1 MQIIHLL
8 FPAEIIPVPFDII
21 HLKNL
26 SNKDHAIKHAKG
38 YMKIMHI

>member
-8 FPAEIIPVPFDII
+8 FPAEIMPVPFDII
-21 HLKNL
+21 HFKK